1 MAEDV
6 SYLATRLETEN
17 ANIILLSEKKSRL
30 GTLAVA
36 IPQKGKKLGPPL
48 SSILLGGRN
57 MTVSRLLAEGIAEKT
72 GKIVLVSTFIKSL
85 SEREV
90 GPILLKLVEKT
101 FRKASIE

>member
-1 MAEDV
+1 VAEDV

-36 IPQKGKKLGPPL
+36 MPQKGKKLGPPL

-57 MTVSRLLAEGIAEKT
+57 MTVSRLLAESIAEKT
-72 GKIVLVSTFIKSL
+72 GKTVLLSTFIKSL